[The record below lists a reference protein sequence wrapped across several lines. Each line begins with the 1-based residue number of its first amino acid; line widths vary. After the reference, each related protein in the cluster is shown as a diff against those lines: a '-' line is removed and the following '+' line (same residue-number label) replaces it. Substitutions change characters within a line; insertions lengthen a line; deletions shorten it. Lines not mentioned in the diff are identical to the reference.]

1 MARGIV
7 GMLTMGSLFDG
18 SGGFPLA
25 GKMAGIKTLWRSEI
39 EPFPILVTK
48 TRMPEVKHY
57 GDVSSLSGK
66 DLSPVDVITFGSPC
80 QDLSL
85 AGKHAGLHDGQRS
98 NLFFQAIRIIKE
110 MREATNGQYP
120 RFAVWENVYGAFISN
135 DGEDFR
141 SVLEALCQVKTET
154 FTVPRPKDGEWATSG
169 CILGDG
175 LSVAWRGLDAQYWGV
190 PQRRKRIYLVA
201 DFTATS
207 APEILFNEDRMH
219 RDFTQGK
226 STEQGNTGF
235 SGKSTDGTDKAI
247 IIENHP
253 ADARLKADTVCPT
266 LSERMGTGGNNTPL
280 VAYNLCSTLG
290 RGYKSDNPFVFVTK
304 TDISKTLDCNCARP
318 DKNQGGTLIAY
329 NVHSTHGNG
338 YKSDNPFGAFAKA
351 DTAKC
356 LDCRAGSPNK
366 NQGGTLIVYS
376 AGFTSGFVNSKLNLA
391 SSLVATSYKQPPI
404 LYQEKDTDETIA
416 VRRLTPLECC
426 RLQGFPDWWCDNLAN
441 PDPSQ
446 EDLAFW
452 DEVFKT
458 HSQIMGKS
466 SKGKSEKQI
475 RKWLANPY
483 TDEAQYK
490 MWGNGVALP
499 CVYFVMSG
507 IAEAAELKR
516 LPAEYKEKRR
526 RAKSK

>member
-1 MARGIV
+1 
-7 GMLTMGSLFDG
+7 MLTMGSLFDG
-18 SGGFPLA
+18 SGGFPLG
-25 GKMAGIKTLWRSEI
+25 GKMAGIKTLWSSEI

-85 AGKHAGLHDGQRS
+85 AGKRAGLQDGQRS

-141 SVLEALCQVKTET
+141 SVLEALCQVKAET

-169 CILGDG
+169 CVMGDG
-175 LSVAWRGLDAQYWGV
+175 FSVAWRGLDAQYWGV

-201 DFTATS
+201 DFTSAS
-207 APEILFNEDRMH
+207 APEILFDEDRMH
-219 RDFTQGK
+219 RDFTPGK
-226 STEQGNTGF
+226 STEQGNTGL
-235 SGKSTDGTDKAI
+235 SGKGTDRTDKAI

-266 LSERMGTGGNNTPL
+266 ITAKCGTGGNNTPL
-280 VAYNLCSTLG
+280 V
-290 RGYKSDNPFVFVTK
+290 
-304 TDISKTLDCNCARP
+304 
-318 DKNQGGTLIAY
+318 AY

-338 YKSDNPFGAFAKA
+338 YKSDNPFGAFARA
-351 DTAKC
+351 NTAKC
-356 LDCRAGSPNK
+356 LDCLAGSPNK

-376 AGFTSGFVNSKLNLA
+376 AGFTSGFVNKSLELA
-391 SSLVATSYKQPPI
+391 STLTATSYKEPPI
-404 LYQEKDTDETIA
+404 LYQEKDPDETIA

-466 SKGKSEKQI
+466 GKGRSEKQI

-507 IAEAAELKR
+507 IAEAANKKQNKQAGNAVTVNVARAIGER
-516 LPAEYKEKRR
+516 LWV
-526 RAKSK
+526 S

>member
-1 MARGIV
+1 
-7 GMLTMGSLFDG
+7 MLTMGSLFDG
-18 SGGFPLA
+18 SGGFPLG
-25 GKMAGIKTLWRSEI
+25 GKMAGIKTLWNSEI

-85 AGKHAGLHDGQRS
+85 AGKRAGLHDGQRS

-141 SVLEALCQVKTET
+141 SVLEALCQVKAET

-169 CILGDG
+169 SIMGDG
-175 LSVAWRGLDAQYWGV
+175 FSVAWRGLDAQYWGV

-201 DFTATS
+201 DFTAAS
-207 APEILFNEDRMH
+207 APEILFNENRMH

-226 STEQGNTGF
+226 GTEQGNPGL

-247 IIENHP
+247 IINHHPQKSDISVDAVSQTISTHQNWMPLVLENHP
-253 ADARLKADTVCPT
+253 QDARVKADTVFPT

-318 DKNQGGTLIAY
+318 DTNQGGTLVAY
-329 NVHSTHGNG
+329 NVHGTHGKD
-338 YKSDNPFGAFAKA
+338 YKSDNPFACFAIAEKS
-351 DTAKC
+351 KC
-356 LDCRAGSPNK
+356 LDCNCCRPEQ
-366 NQGGTLIVYS
+366 NQGGMLIVYS
-376 AGFTSGFVNSKLNLA
+376 AGKTNGFVNSRCEVADTLTA
-391 SSLVATSYKQPPI
+391 SDPISPPPFI
-404 LYQEKDTDETIA
+404 
-416 VRRLTPLECC
+416 
-426 RLQGFPDWWCDNLAN
+426 
-441 PDPSQ
+441 
-446 EDLAFW
+446 
-452 DEVFKT
+452 
-458 HSQIMGKS
+458 
-466 SKGKSEKQI
+466 
-475 RKWLANPY
+475 
-483 TDEAQYK
+483 
-490 MWGNGVALP
+490 
-499 CVYFVMSG
+499 
-507 IAEAAELKR
+507 
-516 LPAEYKEKRR
+516 
-526 RAKSK
+526 